1 VPRQTDSPSSQ
12 GALTSLPEQLDEKA
26 RAEIRDAQDVM
37 RQLIERIPRHFDYAD
52 EMALIFRA
60 RRGD

>member
-1 VPRQTDSPSSQ
+1 
-12 GALTSLPEQLDEKA
+12 LTSLPEQLDEKA